1 MIKPTNR
8 TTAPTK
14 WATLA
19 DELRRRILSGAL
31 APGSRLDS
39 EKVLG
44 EKFAMSRIVVRKGLE
59 VLQNENLIFKVPGA
73 GSFVSNHLKSSYKAS
88 DRIKR
93 IGVMVDS
100 TNPFRGN
107 VVFMEIMDALR
118 QYVETPESNI
128 KFQYDFHRFAKMDD
142 AFGRVY
148 LNREDLDGC
157 LWVPFREGCIGFLES
172 IRQTKLPLVSFYR
185 RLRTRYIDQIF
196 VDHRHGTCQ
205 ATEYLLRYGHRHI
218 LLVTGGIE
226 FRTMAVM
233 EREEGF
239 LQAFEAFGVRG
250 AQKMI
255 VNKDIHDGLQ
265 EELTRRL
272 QLPQSPT
279 AMLIGGANFL
289 EISLLAAHKAGRHIP
304 QDLSVIAMD
313 DSALAQN
320 HAPPLTVAKQP
331 VFAGV
336 QLALRRLL
344 HRIDY
349 PAAKP
354 ESVALPPELILR
366 ASCRAYEHPDERD
379 LQVRPS
385 GKSDVTSIT

>member
-8 TTAPTK
+8 ATGLAPTK

-19 DELRRRILSGAL
+19 DELRRRILNGSL

-44 EKFAMSRIVVRKGLE
+44 EKFSMSRIVVRKGLE

-73 GSFVSNHLKSSYKAS
+73 GSFVCNHLQSSCKAPNPT
-88 DRIKR
+88 KR
-93 IGVMVDS
+93 LGVVMDA
-100 TNPFRGN
+100 TNPFKGN
-107 VVFMEIMDALR
+107 VVFAEVMDALR
-118 QYVETPESNI
+118 QSVESLGANI
-128 KFQYDFHRFAKMDD
+128 EFQYDFHHFAKMDD
-142 AFGRVY
+142 TFGRIY

-157 LWVPFREGCIGFLES
+157 LWVPFQAGCMGFLES

-196 VDHRHGTCQ
+196 VDHRHGAYQ

-226 FRTMAVM
+226 FRTMAVI

-239 LQAFEAFGVRG
+239 LQACEVFGARG
-250 AQKMI
+250 AQEMI

-265 EELTRRL
+265 EELIRRL
-272 QLPQSPT
+272 QLPQPPT
-279 AMLIGGANFL
+279 AMLIGGGNFL
-289 EISLLAAHKAGRHIP
+289 EMSLLAAHKAGRHIP
-304 QDLSVIAMD
+304 QDLSVITMD

-320 HAPPLTVAKQP
+320 HAPPLTVVKQP
-331 VFAGV
+331 LFTGV

-344 HRIDY
+344 HLIDC
-349 PAAKP
+349 PTAKP
-354 ESVALPPELILR
+354 ECVALPPELILR
-366 ASCRAYEHPDERD
+366 GSCQAYGHSDEQD
-379 LQVRPS
+379 LLVRPS
-385 GKSDVTSIT
+385 K